1 MTTPTELIAAAY
13 TPMQAD
19 GSLNLDAVG
28 PMAEHIL
35 ATDVDGVFIAGSTGE
50 CHSLTVAER
59 FALNERWADVARGTE
74 LQVISH
80 VGSHS
85 QPDAIDLARQSGELG
100 LTAISAVAPSYFKPA
115 SVADLVDFMK
125 PIAAAAGDLPFYYY
139 HIPPLTGLT
148 LSLPE
153 IVKRLRAEVPSYAGY
168 KYSSLDLQTLQLT
181 QQADPDAKVFFGAD
195 QTLITAWI
203 LGVRAA
209 VGSTYN
215 FAGPLYRRILDA
227 CERGDFETARHEQG
241 LSVRMIEIMDRTGFL
256 GTSKTLMK
264 HLGVDCGPIRSPLKN
279 VDDADLIPILEELNA
294 MDVLAPAFR

>member
-1 MTTPTELIAAAY
+1 MTRTELIAAAY
-13 TPMQAD
+13 TPMDAD
-19 GSLNLDAVG
+19 GALNLDAVE
-28 PMAEHIL
+28 PMAEHCL
-35 ATDVDGVFIAGSTGE
+35 TTDVDGVFIAGSTGE
-50 CHSLTVAER
+50 CHSLTLAER
-59 FALNERWADVARGTE
+59 LALNERWAEVARGSS

-85 QPDAIDLARQSGELG
+85 QPDAIALARQSGELE

-115 SVADLVDFMK
+115 SVTDLVDFMK
-125 PIAAAAGDLPFYYY
+125 PIAAAAPELPFYYY

-153 IVKRLRAEVPSYAGY
+153 IVKRFRAEVPSYAGY
-168 KYSSLDLQTLQLT
+168 KYSSLDLETLQLT
-181 QQADPDAKVFFGAD
+181 QQADPNAKVFYGAD
-195 QTLITAWI
+195 QTLMTAWV

-215 FAGPLYRRILDA
+215 FAGPLYRRILEA

-241 LSVRMIEIMDRTGFL
+241 LSVRMVEIMGKTGFL

-264 HLGVDCGPIRSPLKN
+264 HLGVDCGPVRPPLTTFA
-279 VDDADLIPILEELNA
+279 DADLVPILEELNA